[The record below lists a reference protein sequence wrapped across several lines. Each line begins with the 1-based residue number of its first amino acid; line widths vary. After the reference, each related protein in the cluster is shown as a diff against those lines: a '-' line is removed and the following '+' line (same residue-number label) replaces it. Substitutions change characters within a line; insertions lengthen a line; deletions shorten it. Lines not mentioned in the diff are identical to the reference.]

1 MKKYFIFTIF
11 ILLAASLSAKTF
23 IREYNYRAGEADS
36 KLTAR
41 AIALEQ
47 VKRLLLEEI
56 GVYIST
62 SFENETVEVGDE
74 VKELTTRDIE
84 VISAGITETT
94 ILEEDWTGD
103 NYYIKAEIDVDEDD
117 VLECLN
123 DVVQDQE
130 RAEELEESR
139 KRADEAL
146 AQIDELNKMLTTLQ
160 QENENLKKKKDDL
173 ISQKETIT
181 EETMKEKEYEITV
194 NQSKIDQQK
203 RELQEQ
209 YLTENNKL
217 AAEHWFQ
224 KGVTA
229 KDKGNFDEAIKHLE
243 KAMEYNPDDPRIYA
257 GLGLCYAK
265 IRNFPEAV
273 GFYKKSLEMKP
284 KAPRTM
290 LGLALVYYHQGNLK
304 KAKEIV
310 IEALKL
316 EPNYINGLLNLA
328 IIYNELGNYEKVEEI
343 LLKLISAKP
352 RLAETLKLQPTYIN
366 GLLNLAVI
374 YNELGN
380 YFKAREILVK
390 LIKAQPQLAVAYFQL
405 SGVQMNLG
413 EKEKALE
420 NLQKAADLGH
430 EKAAMLIKGLKKPKK

>member
-1 MKKYFIFTIF
+1 MKKIFIFTIF
-11 ILLAASLSAKTF
+11 ISLFTSLCAKTF

-62 SFENETVEVGDE
+62 SFENETIEVGDE
-74 VKELTTRDIE
+74 VKELTTKDIE
-84 VISAGITETT
+84 VISAGITETK
-94 ILEEDWTGD
+94 IIEENWTGD

-117 VLECLN
+117 VIERLN

-130 RAEELEESR
+130 RAEELKESR

-146 AQIDELNKMLTTLQ
+146 AQIDELNKKLGVLQ
-160 QENENLKKKKDDL
+160 QENEKLKFQKDELVTQKDD
-173 ISQKETIT
+173 IP
-181 EETMKEKEYEITV
+181 EETMKEKEYEIQI
-194 NQSKIDQQK
+194 NQSKIDLQK

-217 AAEHWFQ
+217 AAEYWFQ

-229 KDKGNFDEAIKHLE
+229 KDRGYFDEAINHLK
-243 KAMEYNPDDPRIYA
+243 KAMEYTPDDPRIYS
-257 GLGLCYAK
+257 GLGLCYGMMK
-265 IRNFPEAV
+265 NFPEAI

-290 LGLALVYYHQGNLK
+290 VGLALVYYQQGDLN
-304 KAKEIV
+304 KAKEIIV
-310 IEALKL
+310 EALKLQPNYINGLLNLAIIYNEIGNYEKVQEILMKLIKSKPRFAESLKL

-328 IIYNELGNYEKVEEI
+328 IIYNELGNY
-343 LLKLISAKP
+343 A
-352 RLAETLKLQPTYIN
+352 
-366 GLLNLAVI
+366 
-374 YNELGN
+374 
-380 YFKAREILVK
+380 KAREILVK
-390 LIKAQPQLAVAYFQL
+390 LIKTEPQLAVAYFQL

-413 EKEKALE
+413 ENEKAVMSLR
-420 NLQKAADLGH
+420 KAADLGH
-430 EKAAMLIKGLKKPKK
+430 EKAILLLKGINKLKK